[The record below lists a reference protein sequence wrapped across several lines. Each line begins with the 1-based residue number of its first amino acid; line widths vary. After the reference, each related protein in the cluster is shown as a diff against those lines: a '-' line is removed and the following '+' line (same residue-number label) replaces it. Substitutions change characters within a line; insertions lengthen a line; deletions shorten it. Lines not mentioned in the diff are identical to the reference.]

1 MRLVTWEDKDG
12 YLRQAHVKD
21 SDPDSMAKKGVQHKM
36 PDLSQID
43 WDDVQKE
50 LHNIL
55 VRRGLVTWADVVE
68 QQNSL
73 GPTIASVLKRRLV
86 ALYRQKI

>member
-12 YLRQAHVKD
+12 YLRQAFVKD
-21 SDPDSMAKKGVQHKM
+21 GDPDSMAKKGMRHEP

-43 WDDVQKE
+43 WEEVQKD

-55 VRRGLVTWADVVE
+55 VQRGLVTWQDVVE

-73 GPTIASVLKRRLV
+73 GPTIASVLKRRLI